1 MDENSLNPYYII
13 SFSAILRCSQMRKN
27 QFQDSHR
34 LCKGRFNRK
43 FHEPFCSSIHEGGS
57 IGMRTLPRRNFS
69 RPMRRRA
76 TFFSRSAIL
85 SAEKVASEIGVGERE
100 GWKSIERGKR
110 ERERR
115 VEIVIHAP
123 INGIRFVVETGWRVA
138 ATCSVMTRNASSSV
152 FRKKKKK
159 NAVGKL
165 LSPFILFLSSVRYY
179 YEVAKYTPNWKPI
192 FRSEWISIQI
202 TIFIYPRMIV
212 NTNEY

>member
-1 MDENSLNPYYII
+1 
-13 SFSAILRCSQMRKN
+13 MRKN

-152 FRKKKKK
+152 FRKKKKEK
-159 NAVGKL
+159 RTL
-165 LSPFILFLSSVRYY
+165 LENCYRHSSYFYVFD
-179 YEVAKYTPNWKPI
+179 KI
-192 FRSEWISIQI
+192 III
-202 TIFIYPRMIV
+202 IFIYPRMIV
-212 NTNEY
+212 PGILTNIKMFSEKRKKKKER

>member
-69 RPMRRRA
+69 RPMRRRT

-159 NAVGKL
+159 ERCWKIAIAIHLISMCSIKL
-165 LSPFILFLSSVRYY
+165 
-179 YEVAKYTPNWKPI
+179 
-192 FRSEWISIQI
+192 
-202 TIFIYPRMIV
+202 
-212 NTNEY
+212 

>member
-85 SAEKVASEIGVGERE
+85 SAEKVAPEIGVGERE

-110 ERERR
+110 ERERER
-115 VEIVIHAP
+115 EREGSRSWYTPLLTEFA
-123 INGIRFVVETGWRVA
+123 VVETGWREA
-138 ATCSVMTRNASSSV
+138 ATCSVMTRAPLFSEK
-152 FRKKKKK
+152 RKKK

-165 LSPFILFLSSVRYY
+165 LSPFILFLCVR
-179 YEVAKYTPNWKPI
+179 
-192 FRSEWISIQI
+192 
-202 TIFIYPRMIV
+202 
-212 NTNEY
+212 